1 MENTYA
7 SKHFFFN
14 KKYLSYNQNLTA
26 ICSGYNLPA
35 ATQKFQCLIHMSLY
49 RTERYIHGFG
59 NILILHI
66 VQVAEFKYQ
75 LAFFRQ
81 FVDGADDML
90 SLIPGLLSVSA
101 HRYHPAGKTGRV
113 YCTLP
118 AWLLHSCS

>member
-35 ATQKFQCLIHMSLY
+35 GYAKISMPYTYEPLP
-49 RTERYIHGFG
+49 
-59 NILILHI
+59 
-66 VQVAEFKYQ
+66 YQ

-90 SLIPGLLSVSA
+90 P
-101 HRYHPAGKTGRV
+101 
-113 YCTLP
+113 
-118 AWLLHSCS
+118 